1 MQEGKGRQETG
12 CLVNLFLF
20 SSFAILAG
28 DSEAGEG
35 VRMNSTVALLRRTS

>member
-1 MQEGKGRQETG
+1 MQKGKGRQETG
-12 CLVNLFLF
+12 CLVDLFLL

-35 VRMNSTVALLRRTS
+35 IRINSTAALSRRTS